1 MITQINDASINTVA
15 FKASGQI
22 DAVDF
27 ERVVVPAVKELVV
40 RTGEINCLLYLDA
53 NMGHFSAGDWLENT
67 LAECETSA
75 KWNRIAI
82 VTDSTNVINFT
93 QGLSYII
100 PGEFQ
105 IFERESYGKALLW
118 VTHNQQFK
126 NITSSNIF

>member
-67 LAECETSA
+67 LAECEASA
-75 KWNRIAI
+75 KWNRVAI
-82 VTDSTNVINFT
+82 VTDSTNTINFT

-105 IFERESYGKALLW
+105 IFEKESYSEALLW
-118 VTHNQQFK
+118 VTQNQHFK
-126 NITSSNIF
+126 NIATSNIF